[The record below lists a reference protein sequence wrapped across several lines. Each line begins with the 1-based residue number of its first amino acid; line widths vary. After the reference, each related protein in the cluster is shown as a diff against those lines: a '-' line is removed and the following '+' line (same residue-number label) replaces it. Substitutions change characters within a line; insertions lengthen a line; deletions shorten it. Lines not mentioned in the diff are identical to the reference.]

1 MRIKTFISRIFP
13 FLSLIRNYLDEKKR
27 RQAPVQLHDFVM
39 LGSSFFSNASMLIES
54 IGKKTSSNLLDVGDF
69 YPLFFNSNPETL
81 ELLRLLIRETR
92 PKIVIE
98 TGVANGAS
106 TRKILSSF
114 KEFNLVDSELY
125 SFDIDPR
132 VASTDLIRSPQF
144 NFVLVSSPDSFVNSM
159 NEIKRVDLFYHDSDH
174 SYDNQMLEYLTA
186 WEMLNPENG
195 IIVSDDANW
204 SNDFIDFSKMVN
216 RVPFLLS
223 DGGKFTGV
231 IFK

>member
-1 MRIKTFISRIFP
+1 
-13 FLSLIRNYLDEKKR
+13 
-27 RQAPVQLHDFVM
+27 
-39 LGSSFFSNASMLIES
+39 
-54 IGKKTSSNLLDVGDF
+54 LLDVGDF

-132 VASTDLIRSPQF
+132 VASTDLIRAPQF

-204 SNDFIDFSKMVN
+204 SNAFLDFSKMVN